1 MSQAQSREQQ
11 LATAPVGKLML
22 KMAAP
27 AVMAQFINVLYN
39 VVDRIYIGH
48 ISGTGGLALTEAGE
62 RLLPSAEEILASLRQ
77 LRG

>member
-48 ISGTGGLALTEAGE
+48 ISGTGGLALTGVGVTFSIIM
-62 RLLPSAEEILASLRQ
+62 LI
-77 LRG
+77 